1 MKWLYLL
8 VDFFTVIV
16 PLLFSFHPKIKFY
29 KNWKAFF
36 MANILVAVLFI
47 IWDEVFT
54 RLNVWSFNARYVSGI
69 NFLTLPAEEVLF
81 FICIPY
87 ACVFTFHC
95 LDKFYKLDWQPKA
108 ENVFCLVLS
117 AFLLLLGFLFI
128 DRLYTSS
135 TFISTAIIC
144 LLLKFVLKINW
155 FGKSV
160 SVYTFLLIPF
170 FIVNGILTGTGLE
183 QPVVIYNNAENL
195 GIRLLSIPVEDV
207 FYGYELILLN
217 LFFYHVFKARNLT
230 PVKETIVENTGTAT
244 VNSRKQAEKLN
255 PSNAG

>member
-1 MKWLYLL
+1 MKGLYLF

-29 KNWKAFF
+29 KNRKAFF
-36 MANILVAVLFI
+36 IANILVAVLFI
-47 IWDEVFT
+47 TWDEVFT
-54 RLNVWSFNARYVSGI
+54 RLNVWSFNPRYVSGI
-69 NFLTLPAEEVLF
+69 HFLNLPVEEIFF

-95 LDKFYKLDWQPKA
+95 LDKFYTLDWKPKT
-108 ENVFCLVLS
+108 ENVFCLALS
-117 AFLLLLGFLFI
+117 ASLLLLGFLFI

-135 TFISTAIIC
+135 TFISTALVC

-195 GIRLLSIPVEDV
+195 GIRLLTIPVEDV

-217 LFFYHVFKARNLT
+217 LFFYHVFKTRNF
-230 PVKETIVENTGTAT
+230 PPAKETIVGTAKT
-244 VNSRKQAEKLN
+244 ASVNLGKQAEKLN